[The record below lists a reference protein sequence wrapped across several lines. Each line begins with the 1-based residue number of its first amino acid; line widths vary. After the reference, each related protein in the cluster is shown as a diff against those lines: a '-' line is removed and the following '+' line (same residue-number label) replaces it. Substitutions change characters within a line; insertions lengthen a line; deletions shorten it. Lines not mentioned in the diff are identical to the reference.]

1 MLDKVFGQGEA
12 PEYPGLFDKV
22 SPSALIKN
30 PGLFKSF
37 FDRQDVKKQQRLQA
51 EIDAA
56 NKAAAEAAA
65 RARETQA
72 IQDRINRDPR
82 GYDGSR
88 GPSANPYGGGGGG
101 LHSNY
106 ADGGRVYLYNR
117 LK

>member
-1 MLDKVFGQGEA
+1 MGIPAAIANVYTQFSPIGFISRKMEA
-12 PEYPGLFDKV
+12 NKIAKEK
-22 SPSALIKN
+22 A
-30 PGLFKSF
+30 
-37 FDRQDVKKQQRLQA
+37 LQA
-51 EIDAA
+51 QIDAA

-65 RARETQA
+65 RRRETQA
-72 IQDRINRDPR
+72 IQARIDKDPR

-88 GPSANPYGGGGGG
+88 GPNANPYGGGGGG